1 LRGVVEMKRNLELKI
16 FHKLPRLSAALLTA
30 GLTVLPMG
38 VPTVVVTSVVVA
50 PESVEALPR
59 DRARG
64 RQAARYSRRTGRQ
77 VSRARRRGYYALPP
91 GAVLRPFGPYRYY
104 FVGSRWYYPY
114 MYGGRTVYI
123 VIDVDDEGNPTPPPP
138 SDSIEIDF

>member
-1 LRGVVEMKRNLELKI
+1 MKI
-16 FHKLPRLSAALLTA
+16 FYKLPRLSAALLA
-30 GLTVLPMG
+30 AALTVLPMG
-38 VPTVVVTSVVVA
+38 VPMAVVTSVVVA

-64 RQAARYSRRTGRQ
+64 RQAARYSRQTGRQ
-77 VSRARRRGYYALPP
+77 VSRARRRGYYALPR

-104 FVGSRWYYPY
+104 FAGGRWYYPY

-123 VIDVDDEGNPTPPPP
+123 DIDVDAQGNPEPPPP
-138 SDSIEIDF
+138 SESIEIHF